1 MTLQQCFDPQ
11 FLHSTLSLS
20 FHVTCFHPACANMVF
35 RNVFMII
42 SLVELDQEGDN
53 VQADDM
59 QYLGR
64 LPGLDSLSSQ
74 TGPS

>member
-1 MTLQQCFDPQ
+1 M
-11 FLHSTLSLS
+11 S
-20 FHVTCFHPACANMVF
+20 HVFILLVQIFIF

-42 SLVELDQEGDN
+42 SLIELDQEGDN

-59 QYLGR
+59 QYLGK